1 MRCAKSLQMGCSP
14 SDHVGWLFALS
25 AMSVALSACSSTP
38 PTSSNGAGGAAGRAA
53 VATSG
58 SANTTSSAGQTSN
71 NAHGGGLNLSAAGS
85 DPGSIVDPN
94 DACGIG
100 TAEASLKPVTLLIMF
115 DRSSSMAHPDTID
128 PQTGLNRWQT
138 ASAALKGFLSDPS
151 TDGLSVALRFFPHDL
166 PVAGCMSKVCDVA
179 ACEQPLVDVGKLSA
193 APAPA
198 DAQEQALISAID
210 SATPTSPMP
219 GGTPTGA
226 ALNGAVTW
234 AKARQAAHP
243 EEHTTILL
251 VTDGQPEG
259 CEERVQ
265 YLNGYLSD
273 ALSAGI
279 KTYFIGLTDAQ
290 GTNLHQ
296 ESMDNFALS
305 GGTERAYFIK
315 DGPSAATD
323 LAGTL
328 SAVRGKAIACD
339 FPLPEATT
347 SQQHIDP
354 SLVNVTY
361 TSGAGTDTDF
371 TKVLDPANCDSSSS
385 WYYDDEA
392 KPTRISLCPSAC
404 ALVSSDP
411 KAEFRILVGCASVV
425 K

>member
-1 MRCAKSLQMGCSP
+1 MRCAKSSQMGCHR
-14 SDHVGWLFALS
+14 SDLFGSLFAVS
-25 AMSVALSACSSTP
+25 AFSLALFACSSTP
-38 PTSSNGAGGAAGRAA
+38 PTSSNEAGGAAGRAA
-53 VATSG
+53 GTSSG
-58 SANTTSSAGQTSN
+58 GANTTSSAGQTSSN
-71 NAHGGGLNLSAAGS
+71 TGGGLNVSVAGS
-85 DPGSIVDPN
+85 DSASLDPK

-128 PQTGLNRWQT
+128 PMTGLNRWQT
-138 ASAALKGFLSDPS
+138 ASSALKGFLSDPS
-151 TDGLSVALRFFPHDL
+151 TDGLNVALRFFPHDA

-198 DAQEQALISAID
+198 DAQEQALITAID

-226 ALNGAVTW
+226 ALNGAVLW

-243 EEHTTILL
+243 EEHTSILL

-259 CEERVQ
+259 CEERVA
-265 YLNGYLSD
+265 YLQGYLSD

-279 KTYFIGLTDAQ
+279 QTYFIGLTDAQ

-296 ESMDNFALS
+296 ESMDTYAQS
-305 GGTERAYFIK
+305 GGTERAYYIK
-315 DGPSAATD
+315 DGPSAAAD
-323 LAGTL
+323 LARTL

-339 FPLPEATT
+339 FPLPEATS

-361 TSGAGTDTDF
+361 TSGAATDTDF
-371 TKVLDPANCDSSSS
+371 TKVLDPANCETSTS

-392 KPTRISLCPSAC
+392 KPTRILLCPSAC
-404 ALVSSDP
+404 SLVSSDP